1 VKCRWRKLG
10 SNKGKDDGY
19 GWQKGEVTKKA
30 PHTMS
35 SELTLLSAK
44 GPLLRMSVDDP
55 DHEMLCLNIHTLPLM
70 VPAGTVYDLTRQTVR
85 GKITIEIT
93 VEDADG

>member
-1 VKCRWRKLG
+1 MM
-10 SNKGKDDGY
+10 DMA
-19 GWQKGEVTKKA
+19 TKKKKTTA
-30 PHTMS
+30 KRKPKTPYRMS

-44 GPLLRMSVDDP
+44 GPLLRMAVSDP
-55 DHEMLCLNIHTLPLM
+55 DHEMLYFGIHTIPLQ
-70 VPAGTVYDLTRQTVR
+70 VPSGTVYDLTRQTVR

>member
-1 VKCRWRKLG
+1 MMAMAGKKVKSPK
-10 SNKGKDDGY
+10 
-19 GWQKGEVTKKA
+19 T

-44 GPLLRMSVDDP
+44 GSLLRMSVDDP